1 MLQFHFGTNPL
12 NKTLLSGDGATY
24 ERRSRQFHGVNVIVP
39 GSENLIVSISIGQD
53 LLKSGKT
60 GALLTESIIKTLVD
74 NLIKSDQL
82 SSLVWDGA
90 YFSVHVDD
98 LLRVYLGRSQES
110 LPAHWDWMHKC
121 GLVDSHL
128 TGEKA
133 KLKEFDWVFKLCKLA
148 LRLIRN
154 FQWGKEY
161 EKFRSMAEELNV
173 ALYNLQFFAET
184 RFANSKRLVFR
195 NLYMMVGPCVGVL
208 EQEIMEAVDNVRQL
222 EAANNDV
229 RKRGQ
234 TAREL
239 KGSFLNQQ
247 NLLLLAGLT
256 DIYKTFGDLVNISQA
271 YRYLP
276 HQRLS
281 EFDRVLTEMK
291 SLGDHLISDCCENV
305 TNVNSSAPC
314 LTPHYHKALQSLKK
328 DGTIQNVT
336 VLDKWPT
343 KGAGLNISTRSQ
355 RLQAK
360 QSKYFSQPQRPEAD
374 GDSDED
380 IIVAES
386 EDTDEFHNQIGGK
399 LAAFADKLSSDLSEQ
414 VVNEKERE
422 LIGQTKVILDVKEL
436 MINLRSS
443 GLSPEVFASISFPKF
458 AAAADAMHAHGMHA
472 VSSDILERQYRKFVS
487 KLADLSPDDLSDI
500 DSREVLKDLFNV
512 EKKLFE
518 DFQVILHI
526 ASTAATKS
534 SCEAIIESYVSQ
546 YEYTANSR
554 KNFSEEGINETF
566 NIVKNGPPINKCDKV
581 VNIAMK
587 DYFKDKQPHMTTKNL
602 FKKSKTI
609 LKVSNEKSNLPF
621 MD

>member
-39 GSENLIVSISIGQD
+39 SSENLIVSISIGQD
-53 LLKSGKT
+53 LLKTGKT
-60 GALLTESIIKTLVD
+60 GPLLTQSINKTLSD
-74 NLIKSDQL
+74 NKIKSDQL
-82 SSLVWDGA
+82 SSMVWDGA
-90 YFSVHVDD
+90 YFGVHVDD
-98 LLRVYLGRSQES
+98 LMRDYHGRSPES

-161 EKFRSMAEELNV
+161 EKFRNMAEELDV
-173 ALYNLQFFAET
+173 ALFNLQFFSET

-222 EAANNDV
+222 EAADYDV

-256 DIYKTFGDLVNISQA
+256 DIYKIFGDLVNISQA
-271 YRYLP
+271 YKYLP

-281 EFDRVLTEMK
+281 EFDRVLTDMK
-291 SLGDHLISDCCENV
+291 SLGDHIISDCENV

-328 DGTIQNVT
+328 DGTIQNVA
-336 VLDKWPT
+336 VLNP
-343 KGAGLNISTRSQ
+343 
-355 RLQAK
+355 
-360 QSKYFSQPQRPEAD
+360 
-374 GDSDED
+374 
-380 IIVAES
+380 
-386 EDTDEFHNQIGGK
+386 
-399 LAAFADKLSSDLSEQ
+399 
-414 VVNEKERE
+414 
-422 LIGQTKVILDVKEL
+422 
-436 MINLRSS
+436 
-443 GLSPEVFASISFPKF
+443 
-458 AAAADAMHAHGMHA
+458 
-472 VSSDILERQYRKFVS
+472 
-487 KLADLSPDDLSDI
+487 
-500 DSREVLKDLFNV
+500 LKD
-512 EKKLFE
+512 
-518 DFQVILHI
+518 
-526 ASTAATKS
+526 
-534 SCEAIIESYVSQ
+534 
-546 YEYTANSR
+546 
-554 KNFSEEGINETF
+554 
-566 NIVKNGPPINKCDKV
+566 
-581 VNIAMK
+581 
-587 DYFKDKQPHMTTKNL
+587 
-602 FKKSKTI
+602 
-609 LKVSNEKSNLPF
+609 SNLT
-621 MD
+621 

>member
-39 GSENLIVSISIGQD
+39 SSENLIVSISIGQD
-53 LLKSGKT
+53 LLKTGKT
-60 GALLTESIIKTLVD
+60 GPLLTQSINKTLSD
-74 NLIKSDQL
+74 NKIKSDQL
-82 SSLVWDGA
+82 SSMVWDGA
-90 YFSVHVDD
+90 YFGVHVDD
-98 LLRVYLGRSQES
+98 LMRDYHGRSPES

-161 EKFRSMAEELNV
+161 EKFRNMAEELDV
-173 ALYNLQFFAET
+173 ALFNLQFFSET

-222 EAANNDV
+222 EAANYEV

-256 DIYKTFGDLVNISQA
+256 DIYKIFGDLVNISQA
-271 YRYLP
+271 YKYLP

-281 EFDRVLTEMK
+281 EFDRVLTDMK
-291 SLGDHLISDCCENV
+291 SLGDHIISDCENV

-328 DGTIQNVT
+328 DGTIQNVA
-336 VLDKWPT
+336 VLDKRPT
-343 KGAGLNISTRSQ
+343 KAAGLNISTRSQ
-355 RLQAK
+355 RLQ
-360 QSKYFSQPQRPEAD
+360 SKYFSQSQRPEAD
-374 GDSDED
+374 GDSDDD

-386 EDTDEFHNQIGGK
+386 EDTDEFHNQIGEK

-414 VVNEKERE
+414 VVNDKERE

-436 MINLRSS
+436 MNNLRSS

-458 AAAADAMHAHGMHA
+458 AAAADAMHAHGMQA
-472 VSSDILERQYRKFVS
+472 VTSDILERQYRKFVS

-518 DFQVILHI
+518 DCQVILHI

-581 VNIAMK
+581 VNIALK
-587 DYFKDKQPHMTTKNL
+587 DYFKGRQPHMTTNNL

-609 LKVSNEKSNLPF
+609 LKVSKEKSNLPF

>member
-173 ALYNLQFFAET
+173 ALYNLQFFSET

-291 SLGDHLISDCCENV
+291 SLGDHLISDCE
-305 TNVNSSAPC
+305 NVNSSAPC

-458 AAAADAMHAHGMHA
+458 AAPADAMHAHGMHA

>member
-291 SLGDHLISDCCENV
+291 SLGDHLISDCE
-305 TNVNSSAPC
+305 NVNSSAPC

>member
-39 GSENLIVSISIGQD
+39 SSENLIVSISIGQD
-53 LLKSGKT
+53 LLKTGKT
-60 GALLTESIIKTLVD
+60 GPLLTQSINKTLSD
-74 NLIKSDQL
+74 NKIKSDQL
-82 SSLVWDGA
+82 SSMVWDGA
-90 YFSVHVDD
+90 YFGVHVDD
-98 LLRVYLGRSQES
+98 LMRDYHGRSPES

-161 EKFRSMAEELNV
+161 EKFRNMAEELDV
-173 ALYNLQFFAET
+173 ALFNLQFFSET

-222 EAANNDV
+222 EAADYNV

-256 DIYKTFGDLVNISQA
+256 DIYKIFGDLVNISQA
-271 YRYLP
+271 YKYLP

-281 EFDRVLTEMK
+281 EFDRVLTDMK
-291 SLGDHLISDCCENV
+291 SLGDHIISDCENV

-314 LTPHYHKALQSLKK
+314 LTPHFHKALRSVKK

-336 VLDKWPT
+336 VLDKLPT
-343 KGAGLNISTRSQ
+343 KAAGLNISTRSQ

-360 QSKYFSQPQRPEAD
+360 QSKYFSQSQRPEAD
-374 GDSDED
+374 GDSDDD

-386 EDTDEFHNQIGGK
+386 EDTDEFHNQIGEK

-414 VVNEKERE
+414 VVNDKERE

-436 MINLRSS
+436 MNNLRSS

-458 AAAADAMHAHGMHA
+458 AAAADAMHAHGMQA
-472 VSSDILERQYRKFVS
+472 VTSDILERQYRKFVS

-518 DFQVILHI
+518 DCQVILHI
-526 ASTAATKS
+526 ASTAAMKS

-581 VNIAMK
+581 VNIALK
-587 DYFKDKQPHMTTKNL
+587 DYFKGRQPHMTTNNL

-609 LKVSNEKSNLPF
+609 LKVAKEKSNLPF